1 MNDSRRLKFYGIP
14 IGRLTVRRCVM
25 KTLPIF
31 VLTGLMI
38 FSPMAFAKTAQEI
51 DAQVD
56 VALQRFD
63 KEVFGAGD
71 LMKRAKAVL
80 VFPKVIKGGIGI
92 GAEYGEGA
100 LRINGKT
107 VDYYN
112 TISGTIGF
120 QLGAQVKSI
129 YLFFMDDAILQNFR
143 VSSGWKAGIDG
154 SVALISV
161 GADGSVD
168 TMKTSEPIIGYVLNQ
183 KGLMYNMTL

>member
-1 MNDSRRLKFYGIP
+1 
-14 IGRLTVRRCVM
+14 M

-183 KGLMYNMTL
+183 KGLMYNMTLEGSKFNKLTK